1 MSGGGKI
8 EDVLEYLRNIL
19 SKFNTEDV
27 LYDVQVPEADLNNPS
42 KYSNVT
48 LNKNALNYDELEI
61 RWVNNNGAK
70 GIQKIIVNQYTNNG
84 GYCRGFSISIL
95 VPATGSTQLS
105 CWMQA
110 GFFTVAEDGLSIKTS
125 YGYQSLIGSSTTSI
139 DKTCRIIIE
148 KVIGIKKS

>member
-1 MSGGGKI
+1 M
-8 EDVLEYLRNIL
+8 RNIL

-27 LYDVQVPEADLNNPS
+27 LYNEQVPEADLNNPS
-42 KYSNVT
+42 KHSNIT

-61 RWVNNNGAK
+61 HWVNNNGAK
-70 GIQKIIVNQYTNNG
+70 GIQRIIVNQYINNDA
-84 GYCRGFSISIL
+84 YCRGFSISIL
-95 VPATGSTQLS
+95 VPATESTQLS